1 MESITDSLRHA
12 VPDSA
17 AAPADV
23 SDRPSLLASVARALR
38 PHQWAKNVLVA
49 LPALMAHRA
58 LEQEVAQSVALA
70 FIALSLCASG
80 TYVINDLLDREADRL
95 HPTKRRRPFASG
107 ALTPATGVALSA
119 GLILVSFGLA
129 ALTLPTAYL
138 VTQAIYLFVTLAYST
153 RLRREPVLD
162 VLVLAGLY
170 ALRVFAGAAATG
182 IPVSEWLLAFSLFFF
197 LDLALLK
204 RYAELRLLETEIGA
218 RDNGRGYSVDDGS
231 LLRGL
236 GPATGLLAVLVLAL
250 YLTSPTVA
258 ALYRS
263 PALLWF
269 AAPLL
274 LYWTSRIWLLAHRN
288 RIPDDP
294 VLFTVR
300 DPASWIVGALTAAI
314 VAAAALLP

>member
-1 MESITDSLRHA
+1 MSGDTS
-12 VPDSA
+12 PGPA
-17 AAPADV
+17 AATPIVVPERPA
-23 SDRPSLLASVARALR
+23 LAASVVRALR

-58 LEQEVAQSVALA
+58 LEPAIAVAIGFSFVS
-70 FIALSLCASG
+70 LSLCASG
-80 TYVINDLLDREADRL
+80 AYVVNDLIDRANDRL

-107 ALTPATGVALSA
+107 ALSPGFGAVLAGALFVA
-119 GLILVSFGLA
+119 SFGIA
-129 ALTLPTAYL
+129 ALTLPTPFL
-138 VTQAIYLFVTLAYST
+138 VTLAIYVVATLLYSL

-204 RYAELRLLETEIGA
+204 RYAELRMLETEVGA
-218 RDNGRGYSVDDGS
+218 RDNGRGYSVDDAAI
-231 LLRGL
+231 LRGI
-236 GPATGLLAVLVLAL
+236 GPATGFLAVLVLAL
-250 YLTSPTVA
+250 YLTSPDVA

-263 PALLWF
+263 PAILWF

-274 LYWTSRIWLLAHRN
+274 IYWTSRMWLLAHRN

-300 DPASWIVGALTAAI
+300 DPVSWTVGALTAAV
-314 VAAAALLP
+314 VAAAALLA